1 MFFTSKKRKN
11 KSLFSKSEINLN
23 ALLILLIINFFI
35 FSSNQDNIFLNS
47 IKKSLQLAPESISK
61 IFDFSKSLIDDTSKY
76 FISKKNLINQYDNL
90 KEEHAK
96 LKVDLMKLA
105 DVESENIELNNK
117 LNIKKKYFNESIVCQ
132 ILSLNY
138 NSQSHHFLVDKGQ
151 IDGAQI
157 GQIVVDQSGIVGQV
171 VEANETSSVVR
182 TILSDQLYLT
192 GYIKSEKSIYQSL
205 IKGDGYFLSIDYFS
219 KTNNINLNDEVF
231 TTGDNLNIPKGLR
244 IGKVKKLIN
253 TELNDFYKV
262 VVEPSSN
269 PYKERFLIIVK

>member
-11 KSLFSKSEINLN
+11 KSLFSKNEINLN

-192 GYIKSEKSIYQSL
+192 GYIKSGKSNYQSL
-205 IKGDGYFLSIDYFS
+205 IKGDNNFLSIDYFS

>member
-11 KSLFSKSEINLN
+11 KSLFSKNEINLN

-171 VEANETSSVVR
+171 IEANETSSVVR

-192 GYIKSEKSIYQSL
+192 GYIKSGKSNYQSL

>member
-11 KSLFSKSEINLN
+11 KSLFSKNEINLN

-61 IFDFSKSLIDDTSKY
+61 IFEFNKSLIDDTSKY